1 MQTNIEQDKR
11 EEIEVELP
19 EEEKVETQP
28 EQKETV
34 NEESQ
39 QDEIKVEETK
49 DNQDEVENYSVK
61 VKSRID
67 KLTKRL
73 REAERREEAA
83 IAYAKG
89 VQQEKEKIAGAY
101 QKLDKNYID
110 DLSKS
115 VDDRLLSAKEKLK
128 SAITNRDVDAQISA
142 NELIA
147 KLTIDRERI
156 AYSRQQQEENV
167 EEKPSEQEK
176 PQVQQ
181 PTAPKPDPKAVEWA
195 NKNDWYGDDE
205 VMTESAKA
213 IHRELI
219 RNGVDPT
226 SEEYYN
232 GIDKK
237 IREYFPHKFSQE
249 ENVEIDSKPIQPVA
263 STTRTNTKKAGRKV
277 VRLTPSQ
284 VAMAKRLGVPINE
297 YAKYVKEA

>member
-28 EQKETV
+28 QQQETV
-34 NEESQ
+34 QEQPQE
-39 QDEIKVEETK
+39 EIKVEETQ
-49 DNQDEVENYSVK
+49 DSQDEVENYSAK

-83 IAYAKG
+83 YAYAKG
-89 VQQEKEKIAGAY
+89 IQQEKEKIQGAY

-115 VDDRLLSAKEKLK
+115 VDDRLVSAKEKLK
-128 SAITNRDVDAQISA
+128 TAITNRDVDGQIAA

-156 AYSRQQQEENV
+156 AFSRQQNEENA
-167 EEKPSEQEK
+167 EEKPSETVQTQ
-176 PQVQQ
+176 PQQ
-181 PTAPKPDPKAVEWA
+181 PVTPKPDPKAVEWA
-195 NKNDWYGDDE
+195 RKNDWYGDDE

-226 SEEYYN
+226 SEEYYSS
-232 GIDKK
+232 IDKK
-237 IREYFPHKFSQE
+237 IREYFPQKFNEE
-249 ENVEIDSKPIQPVA
+249 ENVEVDSKPIQPVA

>member
-1 MQTNIEQDKR
+1 MQTNIEQEKK

-19 EEEKVETQP
+19 EEVKVE
-28 EQKETV
+28 EQAQDT
-34 NEESQ
+34 SQ
-39 QDEIKVEETK
+39 QEIKVEETQ
-49 DNQDEVENYSVK
+49 DNKDEVENYSVK

-83 IAYAKG
+83 IAFAKG
-89 VQQEKEKIAGAY
+89 VQQEKDKIAGAY

-115 VDDRLLSAKEKLK
+115 VEDRLGSAKEKLK
-128 SAITNRDVDAQISA
+128 AAITNRDVDEQISA

-156 AYSRQQQEENV
+156 AFSKQQQEETV
-167 EEKPSEQEK
+167 DEKPVETQ
-176 PQVQQ
+176 PQQ
-181 PTAPKPDPKAVEWA
+181 PVAPKPDPKAVEWA

-219 RNGVDPT
+219 RNGVDPS
-226 SEEYYN
+226 SEEYYSS
-232 GIDKK
+232 IDKK
-237 IREYFPHKFSQE
+237 IREYFPQKFTQE

-263 STTRTNTKKAGRKV
+263 STTRSNVKKAGRRV

>member
-1 MQTNIEQDKR
+1 MQTDIEQDKR

-19 EEEKVETQP
+19 EEEKIETQP
-28 EQKETV
+28 
-34 NEESQ
+34 Q
-39 QDEIKVEETK
+39 QEET
-49 DNQDEVENYSVK
+49 QQEEVENYSAK

-89 VQQEKEKIAGAY
+89 VQQEKDKISSAY
-101 QKLDKNYID
+101 QNLDKNYIE
-110 DLSKS
+110 DLSTS
-115 VDDRLLSAKEKLK
+115 VEDRLNSAKEKLRQ
-128 SAITNRDVDAQISA
+128 AITNRDVDSQIAA

-156 AYSRQQQEENV
+156 NFSKQQQESENTQ
-167 EEKPSEQEK
+167 KS
-176 PQVQQ
+176 VQQ
-181 PTAPKPDPKAVEWA
+181 PVATQQQPVPRPDPKAVEWA
-195 NKNDWYGDDE
+195 KKNDWYGDDE

-219 RNGVDPT
+219 RNGVDPS

-232 GIDKK
+232 SIDNK
-237 IREYFPHKFSQE
+237 IREYFPHKFQE
-249 ENVEIDSKPIQPVA
+249 ENVEVDSKPIQPVA
-263 STTRTNTKKAGRKV
+263 STTRSNKKAGRKV

>member
-1 MQTNIEQDKR
+1 MQTNIEQEKR
-11 EEIEVELP
+11 EDIEVELP
-19 EEEKVETQP
+19 EEVKVEEQAQDTSEQP
-28 EQKETV
+28 QE
-34 NEESQ
+34 
-39 QDEIKVEETK
+39 EIKVEETQ
-49 DNQDEVENYSVK
+49 DNKDEVENYSVK

-83 IAYAKG
+83 IAFAKG
-89 VQQEKEKIAGAY
+89 VQQEKDKIAGAY

-115 VDDRLLSAKEKLK
+115 VEDRLSSAKEKLK
-128 SAITNRDVDAQISA
+128 AAITNRDVDEQISA

-156 AYSRQQQEENV
+156 AFSKQQQEENV
-167 EEKPSEQEK
+167 DEKPVQT
-176 PQVQQ
+176 QQ
-181 PTAPKPDPKAVEWA
+181 PSTPKPDPKAVEWA

-219 RNGVDPT
+219 RNGVDPA
-226 SEEYYN
+226 SEEYYSS
-232 GIDKK
+232 IDKK
-237 IREYFPHKFSQE
+237 IREYFPQKFTQE

-263 STTRTNTKKAGRKV
+263 STTRSNVKKAGRKI

>member
-28 EQKETV
+28 QQSEPVQEQ
-34 NEESQ
+34 Q
-39 QDEIKVEETK
+39 QEIKVEET
-49 DNQDEVENYSVK
+49 QEGQEEVENYSAK

-83 IAYAKG
+83 YAYAKG
-89 VQQEKEKIAGAY
+89 IQQEKEKIAGAY

-115 VDDRLLSAKEKLK
+115 VDDRLVSAKEKLK
-128 SAITNRDVDAQISA
+128 SAITNRDVDGQIAA

-156 AYSRQQQEENV
+156 AFSRQQSEEV
-167 EEKPSEQEK
+167 AEEKPSETKQV
-176 PQVQQ
+176 QVQQ
-181 PTAPKPDPKAVEWA
+181 PVTPRPDPKALEWA
-195 NKNDWYGDDE
+195 QKNDWYGEDE

-226 SEEYYN
+226 SEEYYS

-237 IREYFPHKFSQE
+237 IREYFPQKFNQE
-249 ENVEIDSKPIQPVA
+249 ENVEVDSKPIQPVA

>member
-11 EEIEVELP
+11 EDIEVELP
-19 EEEKVETQP
+19 EEVKVEEQAQQAQDSSEQP
-28 EQKETV
+28 QE
-34 NEESQ
+34 
-39 QDEIKVEETK
+39 EIKVEETQ
-49 DNQDEVENYSVK
+49 DNKDEVENYSVK

-83 IAYAKG
+83 IAFAKG
-89 VQQEKEKIAGAY
+89 VQQEKDKIAGAY

-115 VDDRLLSAKEKLK
+115 VEDRLGSAKEKLK
-128 SAITNRDVDAQISA
+128 AAITNRDVDEQISA

-156 AYSRQQQEENV
+156 AYSKQQQEENV
-167 EEKPSEQEK
+167 DEKPVETQEAQ
-176 PQVQQ
+176 PQQ
-181 PTAPKPDPKAVEWA
+181 PTTPKPDPKAVEWA

-226 SEEYYN
+226 SEEYYS

-237 IREYFPHKFSQE
+237 IREYFPQKFTQE

-263 STTRTNTKKAGRKV
+263 STTRSNVKKAGRKV